1 VLWLDGFVLSV
12 DYERGGYASRMR
24 KLIEEEKEI
33 SKDQFREMSIRSS
46 ELNTFVAKNDGA
58 HAE

>member
-1 VLWLDGFVLSV
+1 
-12 DYERGGYASRMR
+12 MR

-46 ELNTFVAKNDGA
+46 ELNTYLAKNDGA
-58 HAE
+58 NA

>member
-33 SKDQFREMSIRSS
+33 SKD
-46 ELNTFVAKNDGA
+46 
-58 HAE
+58 